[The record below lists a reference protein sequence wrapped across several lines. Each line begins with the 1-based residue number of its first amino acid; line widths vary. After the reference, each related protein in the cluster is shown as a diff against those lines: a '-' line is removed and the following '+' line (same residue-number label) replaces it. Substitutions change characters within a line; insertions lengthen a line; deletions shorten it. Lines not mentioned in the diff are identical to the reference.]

1 MNPTALITVAIL
13 IGAILGAVA
22 AYIFQRDRSLR
33 LSRRFGREY
42 SRTVAETGSQWK
54 AQAAL
59 ELRTKRVRQLHIRPL
74 GRSERKHFL
83 DNWREL
89 EGRFFDNPNETL
101 VQADRLISRVMS
113 AEGYPVLDFEQQ
125 AADVSVDHAAVV
137 ESYREGHRIAVK
149 HAQGCAN
156 IEDLRIAML
165 HYRTFFEELVG
176 PPEQTSPGEPLPATS
191 RQ

>member
-1 MNPTALITVAIL
+1 
-13 IGAILGAVA
+13 
-22 AYIFQRDRSLR
+22 

-42 SRTVAETGSQWK
+42 SRTIAETGSQWK
-54 AQAAL
+54 AEAAL
-59 ELRTKRVRQLHIRPL
+59 ELRAKRVRQLHIRPL
-74 GRSERKHFL
+74 DRLERKHFL
-83 DNWREL
+83 DNWRDL
-89 EGRFFDNPNETL
+89 ERRFIDNPNETL

-113 AEGYPVLDFEQQ
+113 AAGYPVLDFEQQ

-156 IEDLRIAML
+156 IEDLKHAML
-165 HYRTFFEELVG
+165 QYRRFFEDLLG
-176 PPEQTSPGEPLPATS
+176 PPEQASPGEPLPATS

>member
-13 IGAILGAVA
+13 TSAILSAVA
-22 AYIFQRDRSLR
+22 AYIFQRYRSLR

-42 SRTVAETGSQWK
+42 SRTIAETGSQRK
-54 AQAAL
+54 AEAAL
-59 ELRTKRVRQLHIRPL
+59 ELRRKRVRQLHIRPL
-74 GRSERKHFL
+74 DRSERKHFL
-83 DNWREL
+83 DNWHEL
-89 EGRFFDNPNETL
+89 EGRFIDNPNETL
-101 VQADRLISRVMS
+101 VLADRLIRRVMS

-149 HAQGCAN
+149 HNQGCAS
-156 IEDLRIAML
+156 IEDLRLAML
-165 HYRTFFEELVG
+165 QYLTFFEDLVG
-176 PPEQTSPGEPLPATS
+176 PPKPTSPGEPRPATS

>member
-13 IGAILGAVA
+13 MGAILGAVA
-22 AYIFQRDRSLR
+22 AYIFQRYRSSR

-42 SRTVAETGSQWK
+42 SRTIAETGSQWK
-54 AQAAL
+54 AEAAL
-59 ELRTKRVRQLHIRPL
+59 ELRAKRVRQLQIRPL
-74 GRSERKHFL
+74 DRSERKRFL

-89 EGRFFDNPNETL
+89 EGRFIDTPNETL
-101 VQADRLISRVMS
+101 VQADRLIRRVMS

-156 IEDLRIAML
+156 IEDLRLAML
-165 HYRTFFEELVG
+165 QYRTFFEDLVG
-176 PPEQTSPGEPLPATS
+176 PAEPTSPGEPLPATS

>member
-1 MNPTALITVAIL
+1 MNPAALITAAIL

-22 AYIFQRDRSLR
+22 ACVFQRYRSLR

-42 SRTVAETGSQWK
+42 SRTIAETGSQWK
-54 AQAAL
+54 THAAL
-59 ELRTKRVRQLHIRPL
+59 ELRAKRVRQLHIRPL

-89 EGRFFDNPNETL
+89 EGRLIDNPNETL
-101 VQADRLISRVMS
+101 VQADRLISRAMS

-125 AADVSVDHAAVV
+125 AADISVDHAATV

-156 IEDLRIAML
+156 IEDLKLAML
-165 HYRTFFEELVG
+165 QYRTFFEDLVG

>member
-1 MNPTALITVAIL
+1 M
-13 IGAILGAVA
+13 
-22 AYIFQRDRSLR
+22 
-33 LSRRFGREY
+33 
-42 SRTVAETGSQWK
+42 
-54 AQAAL
+54 
-59 ELRTKRVRQLHIRPL
+59 RQLHIRPL

-83 DNWREL
+83 ENWREL
-89 EGRFFDNPNETL
+89 EGRFIDNPNETL

-113 AEGYPVLDFEQQ
+113 AQGYPVLDFEQQ
-125 AADVSVDHAAVV
+125 AADISVDHAAVV

-156 IEDLRIAML
+156 IEDLRLAML
-165 HYRTFFEELVG
+165 QYRTFFEDLVG

>member
-22 AYIFQRDRSLR
+22 ASIFQRYRSLR

-42 SRTVAETGSQWK
+42 SRTIAETGSQWK
-54 AQAAL
+54 AEAAL
-59 ELRTKRVRQLHIRPL
+59 ELRAKRVRQLHIRPL
-74 GRSERKHFL
+74 DRLERKHFL
-83 DNWREL
+83 DNWRDL
-89 EGRFFDNPNETL
+89 ERRFIDNPNDTL
-101 VQADRLISRVMS
+101 LQADRFISRVMS

-137 ESYREGHRIAVK
+137 ESYREAHRIAVK
-149 HAQGCAN
+149 HAQGCAS
-156 IEDLRIAML
+156 IEDLRVAML
-165 HYRTFFEELVG
+165 QYRTFFEDLVG

-191 RQ
+191 RK